1 MSLTASE
8 MTPADIAAVTNNGT
22 GNGFGWGG
30 DGWWLIL
37 LFLFAFNGG
46 WGNGGYGGG
55 AMPYVVNNDVQRGFD
70 QSAIM
75 GGLNGLTSAVTNGFA
90 NAEISRA
97 NSTTNLLQSLW
108 GMQMTQQQ
116 CCCDTRAAIT
126 SLAGQVATE
135 GAEMRFANSQNTRD
149 VIENANRN
157 NQAILDK
164 LCQLEL
170 DAKNDRIQQLERE
183 LTMSN
188 LAASQTAQTAQILA
202 DNARQTVAL
211 EQYLNPVPIPSYQV
225 ANPNCCNTV
234 TNGCGCG
241 F

>member
-1 MSLTASE
+1 
-8 MTPADIAAVTNNGT
+8 
-22 GNGFGWGG
+22 
-30 DGWWLIL
+30 
-37 LFLFAFNGG
+37 
-46 WGNGGYGGG
+46 
-55 AMPYVVNNDVQRGFD
+55 
-70 QSAIM
+70 
-75 GGLNGLTSAVTNGFA
+75 
-90 NAEISRA
+90 
-97 NSTTNLLQSLW
+97 
-108 GMQMTQQQ
+108 
-116 CCCDTRAAIT
+116 
-126 SLAGQVATE
+126 
-135 GAEMRFANSQNTRD
+135 MRFANSQNTRD